1 MVGMTTQNGHQ
12 IRTLA
17 RVGAAALVTA
27 SLVAACGSSSKT
39 TSPPATSGSTAG
51 SGATTGSTSGSATIT
66 IKDFKYNNLTVKA
79 GTKVEVVN
87 SDGAPHTVTASGTD
101 PFDTGTIQGGS
112 SGSFTAPTTPGSYD
126 YICGIHNYMHGT
138 LVVTS

>member
-1 MVGMTTQNGHQ
+1 MVGMTTQNGQQ
-12 IRTLA
+12 IRTFA

-39 TSPPATSGSTAG
+39 TSPPATSGSTAA
-51 SGATTGSTSGSATIT
+51 SGATTGSATIT

-87 SDGAPHTVTASGTD
+87 ADGAPHTVTASGST

-126 YICGIHNYMHGT
+126 YICGIHNYMKGT
-138 LVVTS
+138 LVVTG